1 MMISINRKEKIK
13 NAYAFFFFFSSLFLW
28 DLNIYNVNFKT
39 IIYPTLI
46 ISFFLN
52 LKKIDLK
59 SVLICGGICLSL
71 LIHYFLTTSNGLI
84 SLKDISEIILIFFL
98 FFFCKTH
105 LDFLIKNI
113 ENIIYIFFF
122 IFSLSI
128 LFSLIE
134 SNFYLS
140 GGMLLDINHLCSFTF
155 NFLNEK
161 SIFKEKSH
169 LGMISVGCYL
179 LFLDKFINEKSIYKK
194 ILIIIF
200 LFLLF
205 INASTTFFV
214 GIVSSVTLILIF
226 NFRYFKR
233 LIPSILLCFF
243 IITILVNASTCKVRF
258 VQIPK
263 ILDVYNLQSKNT
275 NSKTVDQ
282 TNNKTVDQPNNKTV
296 NQFDSRR
303 VEFNKLYNKRFKLIE
318 MLLSDKIID
327 KTQIIIQLSKVEN
340 DLINLNENLYMQ
352 LSKNLST
359 NLTSQVHI
367 RSLNVA
373 KKSITDRP
381 LGFGYN
387 NYYFANNYYKYDL
400 ISPNPFADQLNHRDG
415 TNLSVKLIVEYGLIS
430 IIFFFVCFLFLISNK
445 IDFELKLFLIPF
457 LITQG
462 VRGAGYWNGGF
473 LMIFMIM
480 LLVLIKSYQ
489 LKKIR

>member
-1 MMISINRKEKIK
+1 MISINSKEKIK
-13 NAYAFFFFFSSLFLW
+13 NSYAFFFFFSSLFLW

-105 LDFLIKNI
+105 LNFFIKNI
-113 ENIIYIFFF
+113 ENIIFIFFF

-128 LFSLIE
+128 LFFFIE

-140 GGMLLDINHLCSFTF
+140 GGMLLDINHLCSYTF

-161 SIFKEKSH
+161 NIFKEKSH
-169 LGMISVGCYL
+169 LGMISVGCSL
-179 LFLDKFINEKSIYKK
+179 LFLNKLIIEKSIYKK

-205 INASTTFFV
+205 INASTTFLV
-214 GIVSSVTLILIF
+214 GFVSSVTLILIF
-226 NFRYFKR
+226 NLRYLKR
-233 LIPSILLCFF
+233 LIPAILLCFF
-243 IITILVNASTCKVRF
+243 IIAILVNASTCKVRF

-263 ILDVYNLQSKNT
+263 ILDAYNLQSKNP

-282 TNNKTVDQPNNKTV
+282 FDNKTLDQLDNKTLD
-296 NQFDSRR
+296 QFDSR
-303 VEFNKLYNKRFKLIE
+303 VEFNELYKKRFELIQ
-318 MLLSDKIID
+318 MIQLDKNID
-327 KTQIIIQLSKVEN
+327 KTQLIIQLSKVEN
-340 DLINLNENLYMQ
+340 DLINLNKNLYMQ

-415 TNLSVKLIVEYGLIS
+415 TNLSVKLIVEYGLMS